1 MVKGEAQHNSRH
13 PLKLILLL
21 SGLALFLSAC
31 TTLTDFDTMQEY
43 RGQVVAT
50 VDAETTVGQSLIVRR
65 PGWSGVSLWLRPQG
79 TEYPP
84 DAALLARILP
94 APGAAEALVEES
106 ISFARLA
113 DQFPVTVEFYP
124 LSERADQTFYLELS
138 TNDGQ
143 VDVLGRL
150 ENASPRGEAYLSG
163 AATDADLAF
172 RLLYRYDLKAVWEDA
187 RGLAGQAWLLIPL
200 LITVWLPGWLLL
212 ELSGLGTH
220 LERGER
226 WALAVGLSLAV
237 VPLVLL
243 WTSTIGLRWN
253 GVTIWLAAGAL
264 AIAGL
269 GWVYWRRPAHLS
281 PQGVPEMSAAA
292 DDPPLPPSQNSA
304 NGWIPYALLA
314 VLGVSFFLRMAMARD
329 LAAPPWV
336 DSVHH
341 GVITRLILDEGRYPE
356 SYAPYLDIE
365 TAHYHPGFHAALAFF
380 TGLSG
385 LELERS
391 MLLFGQALN
400 ALSILAVYLFTVA
413 LTGQRLAGLIAALIV
428 GFLTPM
434 PAYYTSWGRYTQL
447 ASLLILPAAFT
458 LLTRL
463 ALDKP
468 RRRADL
474 LPGGHSFSLLLLSGI
489 ACAGLFLVHYR
500 VAAFLFLLMV
510 AWMLVRSRTTLIESG
525 DANRVAPE
533 DGLLR
538 GDASRLTRET
548 GLLAGG
554 GAVALA
560 LSLPWWPG
568 FLSTLLG
575 PSLAWGGA
583 EVKLFDGFSWG
594 FLTSAQ
600 GEAALWLAGAGLLL
614 GLLTRRNFP
623 LVLLTWVG
631 LLFLLAN
638 LSALNL
644 PGGGL
649 VNNVAVEISLFLP
662 LAAAAGYFI
671 AWGLSAWGSLTPPNL
686 SWLPRLALLIGS
698 LAVIWLGFR
707 DLLPVRNP
715 ATVLY
720 RSADQQAMQWM
731 RENLPED
738 ARVQINPFSWGYSVY
753 AGADGGYWIGP
764 LAGRATNPPPVLYG
778 LDTGPVSEIL
788 AISDANQEVLDL
800 SGDAAALHRL
810 LKDQG
815 IAYVYLGS
823 KGGGLSPQALLQSPY
838 FQLLYAGNLTYVFEV
853 EP

>member
-1 MVKGEAQHNSRH
+1 MVKGEARHNSRH

-43 RGQVVAT
+43 RGQVAAT
-50 VDAETTVGQSLIVRR
+50 VNAKTSVGQSLIVRR
-65 PGWSGVSLWLRPQG
+65 PGWTGVSLWLRPQG

-84 DAALLARILP
+84 DAALRVRILP

-113 DQFPVTVEFYP
+113 AQFPVTVEFAP
-124 LSERADQTFYLELS
+124 LSEKADETFYLELS

-172 RLLYRYDLKAVWEDA
+172 RLLYRYDLRTAWEDA
-187 RGLAGQAWLLIPL
+187 RDLAGQAWLVIPL
-200 LITVWLPGWLLL
+200 LISVWLPGWLLL
-212 ELSGLGTH
+212 EISGLGTH

-237 VPLVLL
+237 APLVLL

-264 AIAGL
+264 ALAGL
-269 GWVYWRRPAHLS
+269 GWVYRRRPGHLS
-281 PQGVPEMSAAA
+281 PQGAPEMSAPAH
-292 DDPPLPPSQNSA
+292 DPPLPPSQNSA
-304 NGWIPYALLA
+304 NSWIPYALLA

-341 GVITRLILDEGRYPE
+341 GVITRLILDEGRYPQ
-356 SYAPYLDIE
+356 SYAPFLEIE
-365 TAHYHPGFHAALAFF
+365 TTHYHPGFHASLALF

-391 MLLFGQALN
+391 MLFFGQALN
-400 ALSILAVYLFTVA
+400 ALSVLAVYLFTVT

-428 GFLTPM
+428 GFLSPM

-474 LPGGHSFSLLLLSGI
+474 LPGGHSFSLLLLTGV

-500 VAAFLFLLMV
+500 VAAFLFLLLV
-510 AWMLVRSRTTLIESG
+510 AWMLVRSRTTMIESG
-525 DANRVAPE
+525 DA
-533 DGLLR
+533 
-538 GDASRLTRET
+538 SRLIHET

-568 FLSTLLG
+568 FLSTLLA
-575 PSLAWGGA
+575 PSLAWGAA

-600 GEAALWLAGAGLLL
+600 GEAVLWLAGAGLLL

-623 LVLLTWVG
+623 LILLTWVG

-638 LSALNL
+638 LSALHL

-649 VNNVAVEISLFLP
+649 VNNVSVEISLFLP

-671 AWGLSAWGSLTPPNL
+671 AWALSAWGSLMPPNL
-686 SWLPRLALLIGS
+686 NWLPRLALLLGS
-698 LAVIWLGFR
+698 LAVVWLGFR
-707 DLLPVRNP
+707 DLLPVLNP

-720 RSADQQAMQWM
+720 RSADRQAMQWM

-738 ARVQINPFSWGYSVY
+738 ARVQINPFSWGYNVY

-764 LAGRATNPPPVLYG
+764 LAGRTTNPPPVLYG
-778 LDTGPVSEIL
+778 LDTGPGSEIL
-788 AISDANQEVLDL
+788 AISDANHEVLDL
-800 SGDAAALHRL
+800 SGDAEALHRL

-815 IAYVYLGS
+815 IDYVYLGS
-823 KGGGLSPQALLQSPY
+823 KGGGLSPQVLLQSPH

-853 EP
+853 GP